1 MSLAVFSIG
10 GDGRGAMCR
19 PEFVGD
25 STAATNARAGSAAQQ
40 GFVDLRAM
48 RHPCVMDTF
57 SGGEFIPND
66 TVLGVGDSARCLL
79 LTGPNMGGKSTL
91 LRQTCMAVVMAQ
103 IGCYVP
109 AESMKCTLV
118 DRIFTRVGAND
129 RIMAGES
136 TFLVELRCVP
146 ARERAS
152 ESE

>member
-10 GDGRGAMCR
+10 GDGRGALCR
-19 PEFVGD
+19 PEFVD
-25 STAATNARAGSAAQQ
+25 AAPASASAGTPAQQ

-66 TVLGVGDSARCLL
+66 TVLGVGDGARCLL

-109 AESMKCTLV
+109 AESMKCTLF

-136 TFLVELRCVP
+136 TFLVELR
-146 ARERAS
+146 
-152 ESE
+152 